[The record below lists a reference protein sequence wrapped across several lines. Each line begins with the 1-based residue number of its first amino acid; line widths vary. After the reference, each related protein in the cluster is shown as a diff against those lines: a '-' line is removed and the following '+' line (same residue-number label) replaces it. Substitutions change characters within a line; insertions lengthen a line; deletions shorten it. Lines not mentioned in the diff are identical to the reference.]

1 MRLTDAQY
9 FNLKEQIKDW
19 ILRIDEEEMLP
30 KGIKVLHFS
39 LFEPY
44 SIELSGSKV
53 YNPDDDEWIFRN
65 DYVPEE
71 RECPDL
77 EIDQQ
82 IAWEPFL
89 KTIVRILKELSSDEL
104 KEIDLFKVPYI
115 TTGFT
120 DGDIVSIR

>member
-19 ILRIDEEEMLP
+19 ILRIDEEEILP

-39 LFEPY
+39 LLEPY
-44 SIELSGSKV
+44 AIELVGSKV
-53 YNPDDDEWIFRN
+53 YNTDDDEWIYRE

-71 RECPDL
+71 RVCPDL
-77 EIDQQ
+77 ELEEDLP
-82 IAWEPFL
+82 WEPFL
-89 KTIVRILKELSSDEL
+89 KTIVRILKELSSNEL
-104 KEIDLFKVPYI
+104 KDIDLLKVPYL

-120 DGDIVSIR
+120 NRDVVSIR